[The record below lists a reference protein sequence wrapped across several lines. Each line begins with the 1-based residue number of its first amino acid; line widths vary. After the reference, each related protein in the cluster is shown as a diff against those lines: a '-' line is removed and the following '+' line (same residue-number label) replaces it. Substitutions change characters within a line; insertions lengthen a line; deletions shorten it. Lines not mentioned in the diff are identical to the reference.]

1 MRDIIIDLQSS
12 DTWKDHLTT
21 PINLISWKDT
31 EEKCVMRSTS
41 DNIKLTSYNDANQVV
56 NELFESLC
64 SKYQDKLET
73 STACKKGFSS
83 HEN

>member
-1 MRDIIIDLQSS
+1 M
-12 DTWKDHLTT
+12 
-21 PINLISWKDT
+21 
-31 EEKCVMRSTS
+31 CVMRSTS
-41 DNIKLTSYNDANQVV
+41 DNIKFTFYNHANQVI

-73 STACKKGFSS
+73 FTACKKGFSS